1 MKLSKRL
8 QAVASFVASGSA
20 VADIGTDHGYIPVY
34 LVKEGVAPRA
44 LAMDVRKGP
53 LERAKE
59 HVREYGLSD
68 RIALRLSDGLS
79 GLKPGEADTVII
91 AGMGGKL
98 TIRILEQGRHVWDS
112 VKQFIL
118 SPQSD
123 IGETRR
129 FLEQAGFCID
139 REAMVEEDG
148 KFYVVMD
155 VSRGE
160 MRLVR
165 ACYYEYGRDLIVKRD
180 PALFRYLDREKRI
193 VSSILEGL
201 SQAQTEN
208 VRKRQAALAERLAVI
223 EEARYEMQ

>member
-1 MKLSKRL
+1 MRLSKRL
-8 QAVASFVASGSA
+8 HVIASFVAPGSA

-34 LVKEGVAPRA
+34 LVKEGIAPRA

-59 HVREYGLSD
+59 HVREHGLSD

-98 TIRILEQGRHVWDS
+98 VMRILEQGRHVWDS
-112 VKQFIL
+112 VKHFIL

-123 IGETRR
+123 WGETRR
-129 FLEQAGFCID
+129 FLEQAGFRID
-139 REAMVEEDG
+139 GEAMVEEDG
-148 KFYVVMD
+148 KFYVVMA

-160 MRLVR
+160 MRLSR
-165 ACYYEYGRDLIVKRD
+165 ACYYEYGKDLIGKKD
-180 PALFRYLDREKRI
+180 PALFRCLDREKRT
-193 VSSILEGL
+193 VGAILEGL
-201 SQAQTEN
+201 SEAQTEN
-208 VRKRQAALAERLAVI
+208 MRKRQAALKERLAVI
-223 EEARYEMQ
+223 EEAQYEMQ

>member
-68 RIALRLSDGLS
+68 RI
-79 GLKPGEADTVII
+79 
-91 AGMGGKL
+91 
-98 TIRILEQGRHVWDS
+98 LEQGRHVWDS

-129 FLEQAGFCID
+129 FLEQAGFRID